1 MGFEHLGLCD
11 SIVRA
16 ADKAG
21 YETPTPI
28 QTKSIPPILE
38 GRDMLGCAQTGTG
51 KTAAFAMPILHTLS
65 STEASGKTK
74 RSRRPIRAL
83 VLSPTRELAAQIGD
97 SFRVYGKRT
106 KIRQTVVFGGVSQ
119 HPQTKAL
126 QAGVDVLVATPGRL
140 LDLIQQGFIDLG
152 WVEILVLDEADH
164 MFDMGF
170 LPDVRRIIR
179 KTPSERQTLLFSAT
193 MPRDIRDLANS
204 TLTDPVSISIK
215 PQKQTAELIKQ
226 SVYHVTQ
233 AKKVQLLATI
243 LKSQP
248 DGTTLIFTRTKHGA
262 DAVVR
267 KLSRTG
273 IHAEAIHGNKSQNKR
288 QRTLDNFK
296 SGKVQVLVATDIAA
310 RGIDVSGISYVINYD
325 MPSTP
330 ETYVHRIGRTG
341 RAGDAG
347 IAITFCNAD
356 QRRDLKAIEK
366 LIGQAIP
373 AGSRL
378 PKMPAE
384 EVTPAPR
391 HVDRK
396 YEQSEGPARRGNPKK
411 KSSRKKTRYRDSS
424 EPRSSGGSSNRDG
437 AKKKV
442 AKKKKKTVRK
452 GEGDSLDSSSV
463 APAKKKKY
471 AKKRVR
477 SRAKPHHK
485 RKPSKKK
492 S

>member
-1 MGFEHLGLCD
+1 MGFEQLGLCD
-11 SIVRA
+11 AVLRA
-16 ADKAG
+16 ADQAG

-28 QTKSIPPILE
+28 QDKSIPPILA
-38 GRDMLGCAQTGTG
+38 GRDILGCAQTGTG
-51 KTAAFAMPILHTLS
+51 KTAAFAMPILHRLS
-65 STEASGKTK
+65 ANEASGKSK

-83 VLSPTRELAAQIGD
+83 VLSPTRELAAQIGE

-119 HPQTKAL
+119 HPQTKAI
-126 QAGVDVLVATPGRL
+126 QAGVDVMVATPGRL

-164 MFDMGF
+164 MLDMGF
-170 LPDVRRIIR
+170 LPDVRRIIQ
-179 KTPSERQTLLFSAT
+179 KLPKERQTLLFSAT
-193 MPRDIRDLANS
+193 MPRDIRDLAKS
-204 TLTDPVSISIK
+204 TLKEPVSISIK
-215 PQKQTAELIKQ
+215 PRKKTTDLIRQ

-233 AKKVQLLATI
+233 GKKVQLLATF

-248 DGTTLIFTRTKHGA
+248 PGTALVFSRTKHGA

-310 RGIDVSGISYVINYD
+310 RGIDVSGISYVVNYD

-347 IAITFCNAD
+347 IAVTFCNAD

-366 LIGQAIP
+366 LIGHPIP
-373 AGSRL
+373 AGPRL
-378 PKMPAE
+378 PNMPEA
-384 EVTPAPR
+384 EVTPR
-391 HVDRK
+391 HIDRK
-396 YEQSEGPARRGNPKK
+396 YEQTERPSRAPHRRKK
-411 KSSRKKTRYRDSS
+411 ASRKKSRYRDTADSRNTG
-424 EPRSSGGSSNRDG
+424 ETTEKR
-437 AKKKV
+437 V
-442 AKKKKKTVRK
+442 AKKKPKVAKQDS
-452 GEGDSLDSSSV
+452 GLHESGDQPL
-463 APAKKKKY
+463 AKKKKF

-477 SRAKPHHK
+477 SRARPHHK

-492 S
+492 SPNSGS